1 MCGIHVNI
9 QKWKAF
15 HRSLLLPPSSS
26 VIAFSLIWPTWYNS
40 SISNIYDH
48 SYHILKTYEI
58 VLKLFVEV
66 NNTLTCKWTTIW
78 ELKEKAPNSSINL
91 AFSNDYWYTNSDI
104 NTHKINLRK
113 QREPHFIGKM
123 AHECVRFAI
132 TGSGDSTGL
141 IKHFGSITAKLSPCH
156 GRICNRIN
164 KNINSSSK
172 FSRHLYW
179 LHTITAMATS
189 GI

>member
-1 MCGIHVNI
+1 MII
-9 QKWKAF
+9 
-15 HRSLLLPPSSS
+15 
-26 VIAFSLIWPTWYNS
+26 
-40 SISNIYDH
+40 
-48 SYHILKTYEI
+48 HILKTYEI

-104 NTHKINLRK
+104 NPHKINPRK